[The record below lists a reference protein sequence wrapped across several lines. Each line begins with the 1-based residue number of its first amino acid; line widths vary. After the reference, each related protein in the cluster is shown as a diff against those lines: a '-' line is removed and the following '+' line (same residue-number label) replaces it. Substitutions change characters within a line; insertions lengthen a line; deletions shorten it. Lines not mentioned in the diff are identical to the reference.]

1 MTITQLVAELDA
13 KRKSITKG
21 SHSTSIAVGTQVFLE
36 ALQEAYPKLRAA
48 ALAGERLAE
57 AVEEVAAY
65 PDNNEWQNEINLA
78 TVAFREA
85 TQ

>member
-36 ALQEAYPKLRAA
+36 ALLVSYPKLRAA

-57 AVEEVAAY
+57 AVATRIGDPGEY
-65 PDNNEWQNEINLA
+65 PPWIDDAIRTYRDA
-78 TVAFREA
+78 IT
-85 TQ
+85 